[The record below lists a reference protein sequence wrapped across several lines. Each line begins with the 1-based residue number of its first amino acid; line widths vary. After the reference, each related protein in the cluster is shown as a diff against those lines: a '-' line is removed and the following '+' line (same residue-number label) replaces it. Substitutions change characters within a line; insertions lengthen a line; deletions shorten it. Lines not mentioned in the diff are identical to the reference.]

1 MKNSYIYGVLSV
13 GWELKKKTKEKNKIN
28 EKGLLKNPKNRKI
41 RRKIKKDNIPYD
53 ENRRWCLIS
62 ARVMNKNKRMKK
74 KREKERG

>member
-13 GWELKKKTKEKNKIN
+13 GWELKKKAKEKNKIN

-62 ARVMNKNKRMKK
+62 ARVLNKNKRMKK